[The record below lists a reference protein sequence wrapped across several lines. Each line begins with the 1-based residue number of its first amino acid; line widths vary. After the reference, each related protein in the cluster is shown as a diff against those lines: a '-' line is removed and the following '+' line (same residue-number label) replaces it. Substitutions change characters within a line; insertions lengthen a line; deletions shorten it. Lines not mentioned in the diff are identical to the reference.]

1 MIITG
6 TSWFHGGVSV
16 TTTMNDQNLPTGAPS
31 ILLIDMPFDST
42 DSGTYTCSPDSVF
55 PTAPP
60 GDNIT
65 LSTGGW
71 YIVIFIFRL

>member
-6 TSWFHGGVSV
+6 TSWFHDGVTV
-16 TTTMNDQNLPTGAPS
+16 NDTVNDPNLPTGAPS
-31 ILLIDMPFDST
+31 ILRINRPFEST
-42 DSGTYTCSPDSVF
+42 DSGTYTCSPDSIF

-71 YIVIFIFRL
+71 YIAIFIFRQ